1 MTVTPPHAELPT
13 LSIVRAVER
22 AGMRAEPWKD
32 ASEVPAPGR
41 GRLRDGR
48 TIATVA
54 SGVFLLG
61 GFIGHAILAGLG
73 PAWGLAEASGAHAVL
88 DELRGVGTRKVVML
102 TGDNQGTA
110 SVVGAETGV
119 DEVRAELLPEDKV
132 TAVESLVSQI
142 GTVAMVSDGVND
154 APATVGIAM
163 GAVGSDAAI
172 ETADIALMSDARSG
186 EIAAP
191 RGQAQRGA

>member
-32 ASEVPAPGR
+32 ALEEGPAPGR

-48 TIATVA
+48 TIATV
-54 SGVFLLG
+54 
-61 GFIGHAILAGLG
+61 
-73 PAWGLAEASGAHAVL
+73 
-88 DELRGVGTRKVVML
+88 
-102 TGDNQGTA
+102 
-110 SVVGAETGV
+110 
-119 DEVRAELLPEDKV
+119 
-132 TAVESLVSQI
+132 
-142 GTVAMVSDGVND
+142 
-154 APATVGIAM
+154 GIAM
-163 GAVGSDAAI
+163 GAVGNDAAI

>member
-1 MTVTPPHAELPT
+1 MPEGKARAAAT
-13 LSIVRAVER
+13 LRFKVHGMDRAVER

-32 ASEVPAPGR
+32 ALEVPTPGR

-48 TIATVA
+48 TI
-54 SGVFLLG
+54 
-61 GFIGHAILAGLG
+61 
-73 PAWGLAEASGAHAVL
+73 
-88 DELRGVGTRKVVML
+88 
-102 TGDNQGTA
+102 
-110 SVVGAETGV
+110 
-119 DEVRAELLPEDKV
+119 
-132 TAVESLVSQI
+132 
-142 GTVAMVSDGVND
+142 
-154 APATVGIAM
+154 ATVGIAM